1 MGCSVSSKSQNRRLQ
16 SFESYFIRVNRLSTR
31 FQTPKAEAEKRKEE
45 ERAHRSYKTKQL
57 FPPSS
62 PSSWWELLLLLC
74 APNTAGCNWCIVGN
88 VWHPDIPNFP
98 LLIPKCRF
106 SERMCCFRPCQEKKK
121 ALQNFMCVHFGK
133 ETGTLKRIF
142 VLFSERKF
150 LISDPISGSGSW
162 EFGAPAL
169 FGVQRF
175 PKFWPKP
182 PEQLLIEWVWL

>member
-1 MGCSVSSKSQNRRLQ
+1 MGCSVSSKSQKRRLQ

-62 PSSWWELLLLLC
+62 PSSWGELLLLLC

-98 LLIPKCRF
+98 LLIPNADFQRGCAASDRV
-106 SERMCCFRPCQEKKK
+106 KKK
-121 ALQNFMCVHFGK
+121 KRLCKTLCASIWKRNGNFKTDLCSLFRK
-133 ETGTLKRIF
+133 EI
-142 VLFSERKF
+142 
-150 LISDPISGSGSW
+150 PN
-162 EFGAPAL
+162 
-169 FGVQRF
+169 
-175 PKFWPKP
+175 
-182 PEQLLIEWVWL
+182 